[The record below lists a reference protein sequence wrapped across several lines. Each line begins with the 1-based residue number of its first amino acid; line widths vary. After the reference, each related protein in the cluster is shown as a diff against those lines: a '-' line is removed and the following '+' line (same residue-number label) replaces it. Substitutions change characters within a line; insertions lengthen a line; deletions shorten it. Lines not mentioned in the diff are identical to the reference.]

1 MHSVRVEELGLNA
14 EKLGRVEDWLKT
26 YVDQG
31 KIGGAVTLVA
41 RRGQIAQLLAVGRM
55 DIETDS
61 PMEPDTIFRIYSL
74 TKIVTS
80 VAILMLYDEGR
91 IQLDDPIA
99 RYIPPFADV
108 KVFAGKEDGEI
119 KLEELRRPITIRHLL
134 THTAG
139 IGHDALFGSPLAS
152 VYRKAELAR
161 PDQTLEE
168 MVERLVQLPLLH
180 QPGEG
185 WNYSI
190 STDVLARLVEV
201 VSGRRFDEFLRERIF
216 EPLDMVDTG
225 FWVPDYDLHR
235 LATVYSVERNGRL
248 KAVDTAVSSP
258 YSRERT
264 YLSGS
269 AGLASTPIDF
279 YRFAQMLLSGGEWG
293 GVRILQPET
302 VALMTRNHLPESLLP
317 YRMPWRHVQHYTD
330 GCGFGLGVR
339 VVLDLEAWGLPGS
352 VGEYGWAGATNTY
365 VWIDPVQE
373 MVLLLFTQLVPF
385 MHWPLDREFK
395 RLVYEAI
402 EQ

>member
-1 MHSVRVEELGLNA
+1 MYSVRAGELGLN
-14 EKLGRVEDWLKT
+14 EERLRRVEEWLQV

-31 KIGGAVTLVA
+31 KIAGAVTLVA
-41 RRGQIAQLLAVGRM
+41 RRGQIAHLHAAGRM

-80 VAILMLYDEGR
+80 VAVLILLDEGR

-99 RYIPPFADV
+99 RYLPAFSDV
-108 KVFAGKEDGEI
+108 KVFKEKSASGIEV
-119 KLEELRRPITIRHLL
+119 EELQRPITIHHLL
-134 THTAG
+134 THTSG

-168 MVERLVQLPLLH
+168 MVERLTKLPLLH
-180 QPGEG
+180 QPGAG
-185 WNYSI
+185 WYYSI
-190 STDVLARLVEV
+190 SPDVLARMVEV
-201 VSGRRFDEFLRERIF
+201 VSGLRFDDFLRERIF
-216 EPLDMVDTG
+216 EPLGMTDTG
-225 FWVPDYDLHR
+225 FYVPDYELHR

-248 KAVDTAVSSP
+248 KAVDSAVSSP
-258 YSRERT
+258 YAQERT

-269 AGLASTPIDF
+269 AGLVSTPMDF
-279 YRFAQMLLSGGEWG
+279 YRFAQMLLAGGEWD

-302 VALMTRNHLPESLLP
+302 VALMTRNHLPQELLP

-339 VVLDLEAWGLPGS
+339 VVLDPEEWGLPGS

-365 VWIDPVQE
+365 LWIDPAQE
-373 MVLLLFTQLVPF
+373 MVLLLFMQLVPF
-385 MHWPLDREFK
+385 MQLPMDQEFK
-395 RLVYEAI
+395 RLVYAAI
-402 EQ
+402 EE

>member
-41 RRGQIAQLLAVGRM
+41 RPQPLAVGHGRRNRQPHG
-55 DIETDS
+55 TG
-61 PMEPDTIFRIYSL
+61 PIFRIYSL

-248 KAVDTAVSSP
+248 KAVAAAPSP

-264 YLSGS
+264 YLR
-269 AGLASTPIDF
+269 A
-279 YRFAQMLLSGGEWG
+279 
-293 GVRILQPET
+293 
-302 VALMTRNHLPESLLP
+302 ALDSFRRP
-317 YRMPWRHVQHYTD
+317 
-330 GCGFGLGVR
+330 
-339 VVLDLEAWGLPGS
+339 
-352 VGEYGWAGATNTY
+352 
-365 VWIDPVQE
+365 
-373 MVLLLFTQLVPF
+373 
-385 MHWPLDREFK
+385 
-395 RLVYEAI
+395 
-402 EQ
+402 

>member
-1 MHSVRVEELGLNA
+1 MYNVRVAELGLNA
-14 EKLGRVEDWLKT
+14 NKLSRVETWLND

-31 KIGGAVTLVA
+31 KIAGAVTLVA
-41 RRGQIAQLLAVGRM
+41 RRGQIAQLLAAGRM

-80 VAILMLYDEGR
+80 VAVLMLYDDGL

-99 RYIPPFADV
+99 KYIPAFADV
-108 KVFAGKEDGEI
+108 KVFAGKSGDDIEV
-119 KLEELRRPITIRHLL
+119 EELHRPITIHDLL

-139 IGHDALFGSPLAS
+139 IGDDALFGSPLAS

-161 PDQTLEE
+161 PDQTLAQ

-190 STDVLARLVEV
+190 SPDVLARLVEV
-201 VSGRRFDEFLRERIF
+201 VSGLRFDEFLRERIF
-216 EPLDMVDTG
+216 EPLGMSDTG
-225 FWVPDYDLHR
+225 FYVPDYELHR
-235 LATVYSVERNGRL
+235 LATVYRAERDGRL
-248 KAVDTAVSSP
+248 TAVDSAVSSP
-258 YSRERT
+258 YAEERT

-269 AGLASTPIDF
+269 AGLVSTPLDF
-279 YRFAQMLLSGGEWG
+279 YRFAQMLLSGGEWE
-293 GVRILQPET
+293 GVRILQPAT
-302 VALMTRNHLPESLLP
+302 VALMTRNHLPEKLLP
-317 YRMPWRHVQHYTD
+317 FRMPWRHVQHYTD

-339 VVLDLEAWGLPGS
+339 VVLDVEAWGLPGS

-365 VWIDPVQE
+365 LWIDPVEE

-385 MHWPLDREFK
+385 MHLPMDREFK

-402 EQ
+402 EE

>member
-1 MHSVRVEELGLNA
+1 
-14 EKLGRVEDWLKT
+14 
-26 YVDQG
+26 
-31 KIGGAVTLVA
+31 
-41 RRGQIAQLLAVGRM
+41 
-55 DIETDS
+55 
-61 PMEPDTIFRIYSL
+61 
-74 TKIVTS
+74 
-80 VAILMLYDEGR
+80 MLYDEGR